1 VATTIQEIQELID
14 GCLKNNR
21 EAQRRLYEKYA
32 PAMMGVCMRYSGTR
46 EKAEDVLMDGFTKV
60 FQNLSSF
67 KGDSS
72 LDSWIRAIMVKTA
85 ISHFR
90 AEKKHLQQ
98 DDLDD
103 NEAAAAVNS
112 GQESSII
119 TKLEAKQVMEMVAQ
133 MPDDLR
139 VIFNMRLVEDYS
151 FRDIAQALDRNENT
165 VRVYYQRARQ
175 WIQNQVKTRFI
186 ASQ

>member
-1 VATTIQEIQELID
+1 
-14 GCLKNNR
+14 
-21 EAQRRLYEKYA
+21 
-32 PAMMGVCMRYSGTR
+32 MMGVCMRYAGSR
-46 EKAEDVLMDGFTKV
+46 EKAEDVLMDGFMKV
-60 FQNLSSF
+60 FQNLSTF

-72 LDSWIRAIMVKTA
+72 LDSWIRSIMVKTA

-90 AEKKHLQQ
+90 TEKKHLQQ
-98 DDLDD
+98 EELDD
-103 NEAAAAVNS
+103 NEVAAVAN
-112 GQESSII
+112 GQEASII

-151 FRDIAQALDRNENT
+151 FSDIAQALGRNENT

-175 WIQNQVKTRFI
+175 WIKNHVE
-186 ASQ
+186 A